1 MKKEKKTKVLVMV
14 ILLIVVA
21 GLTVAFAAL
30 SATLNINGTAYLD
43 AAKWG
48 IKFENLS
55 EPVKTGDASTSGTAK
70 VEETKSAEITGI
82 NVSLSTPGD
91 KVTYTVDLVNKGTI
105 NAKIDKIEKTE
116 LTSEQQK
123 YLTFKI
129 TDKEG
134 KEVSEGDI
142 LSAGETRNLIITI
155 EFIKDL
161 TKEDL
166 PTSTSTISLSY
177 KLNFVQTDDNE
188 MDSNV
193 TTTKSES
200 HSSDSNPGDIT
211 NAGLYDGSEANPY
224 RVESIED
231 LVSFSNDVEN
241 GNSYSNKYIILSQN
255 IDFKESG
262 SYVDSE
268 TIVYGDIN
276 EDKKVSGL
284 KEEMT
289 TNSGFNPIGNNTKP
303 FKGTFDGNNRTI
315 SNLNIDRKDANY
327 VGLFGSSSGI
337 IKNLNLENVN
347 IKGLNNVG
355 GISGSG
361 GSNASILHSKVSGK
375 VEGNENVGGVI
386 GSTGYVEVIA
396 NTTSNTNVVGVTN
409 VGGISG
415 NGGTQRASGVVQSGD
430 VSGTKYVGGISGSCD
445 VYAMTGGVYK
455 SGNVS
460 GESYVRRII
469 GGRASNYTNLLPG
482 YAVKSTTV
490 NGKQIEESNPSSI
503 DGQTIDAYDNILEDI
518 NMAELVF
525 DTYIGGDNDGDG
537 YYWDYN
543 EEKTKLVEKSVE
555 ENPLTF
561 TLGGEGTTSSPYIIN
576 TKEELKQV
584 NLKLNK
590 VYQLNSDIDLTDEE
604 RFYVIGSN
612 YNPFTGTFD
621 GHSHEISN
629 LSLKNEKLSFAGL
642 FGRITGTVKNIVA
655 KNMKINGNVNTGGL
669 CGSSSGIIKNLN
681 LENVNIKGLNNV
693 GGISGSG
700 GSNASI
706 LHSKVSGKVEGNEN
720 VGGVI
725 GSTGYVEVI
734 ANTTSNTNVVGVTN
748 VGGISG
754 NGGTQRASG
763 VVQSGDVSGTKYVGG
778 ISGSCDVYAMTGGVY
793 KSGNVSGES
802 YVRRIIGGRASNY
815 TNLLPGYAV
824 KSTTVNGKQIEES
837 NPSSIDGQTIDAY
850 DNILEDINMAELV
863 FDTYI
868 GGDNDGDGY
877 YWDYNE
883 EKTKL
888 VEKSVEENPLT
899 FTLGGEGTTS
909 SPYIINTKEELK
921 QVNLKLNKVY
931 QLNSDI
937 DLTDEERFYV
947 IGSNYNPFTGTF
959 DGHSHEISNLSLKNE
974 KLSFAGLFGRITGTV
989 KNIVA
994 KNMKINGNVNT
1005 GGLCG
1010 SSTGSLINIKIS
1022 SIVTGNLY
1030 VGGLTGYGNIANQ
1043 VLVSSN
1049 VNGSNYVGCVGGYGG
1064 VSSGLCIKGNIT
1076 GNSNVNR
1083 IYGASRGN
1091 KNFYAVKDNV
1101 LVNKAEISNA
1111 ETNSNDGKDVE
1122 FNDLLLQSTY
1132 ENLGFSFDKISGK
1145 EYWILENNELNLK
1158 YFE

>member
-1 MKKEKKTKVLVMV
+1 MEKERRTKALVV
-14 ILLIVVA
+14 VVLLIVVA

-30 SATLNINGTAYLD
+30 STTLNINGTAYLD

-55 EPVKTGDASTSGTAK
+55 SPTKIGSATTTGTAK
-70 VEETKSAEITGI
+70 IEETKAAEITGM

-188 MDSNV
+188 MDSDV

-303 FKGTFDGNNRTI
+303 FKGTFDGNNHTI

-361 GSNASILHSKVSGK
+361 GSNASILHSKVSGR

-445 VYAMTGGVYK
+445 IYAMTGGVYK
-455 SGNVS
+455 SGN
-460 GESYVRRII
+460 YVRRII
-469 GGRASNYTNLLPG
+469 GSQASNYTNLLPG

-543 EEKTKLVEKSVE
+543 EEKTKLVEKS
-555 ENPLTF
+555 
-561 TLGGEGTTSSPYIIN
+561 I
-576 TKEELKQV
+576 
-584 NLKLNK
+584 
-590 VYQLNSDIDLTDEE
+590 
-604 RFYVIGSN
+604 
-612 YNPFTGTFD
+612 
-621 GHSHEISN
+621 
-629 LSLKNEKLSFAGL
+629 
-642 FGRITGTVKNIVA
+642 
-655 KNMKINGNVNTGGL
+655 
-669 CGSSSGIIKNLN
+669 
-681 LENVNIKGLNNV
+681 
-693 GGISGSG
+693 
-700 GSNASI
+700 
-706 LHSKVSGKVEGNEN
+706 
-720 VGGVI
+720 
-725 GSTGYVEVI
+725 
-734 ANTTSNTNVVGVTN
+734 
-748 VGGISG
+748 
-754 NGGTQRASG
+754 
-763 VVQSGDVSGTKYVGG
+763 
-778 ISGSCDVYAMTGGVY
+778 
-793 KSGNVSGES
+793 
-802 YVRRIIGGRASNY
+802 
-815 TNLLPGYAV
+815 
-824 KSTTVNGKQIEES
+824 
-837 NPSSIDGQTIDAY
+837 
-850 DNILEDINMAELV
+850 
-863 FDTYI
+863 
-868 GGDNDGDGY
+868 
-877 YWDYNE
+877 
-883 EKTKL
+883 
-888 VEKSVEENPLT
+888 EENPLT

>member
-70 VEETKSAEITGI
+70 IEETKSAEITGI
-82 NVSLSTPGD
+82 NVSLLTPGD

-303 FKGTFDGNNRTI
+303 FKGTFDGNNHTI

-669 CGSSSGIIKNLN
+669 CGSSSG
-681 LENVNIKGLNNV
+681 
-693 GGISGSG
+693 
-700 GSNASI
+700 
-706 LHSKVSGKVEGNEN
+706 
-720 VGGVI
+720 
-725 GSTGYVEVI
+725 
-734 ANTTSNTNVVGVTN
+734 
-748 VGGISG
+748 
-754 NGGTQRASG
+754 
-763 VVQSGDVSGTKYVGG
+763 
-778 ISGSCDVYAMTGGVY
+778 
-793 KSGNVSGES
+793 
-802 YVRRIIGGRASNY
+802 
-815 TNLLPGYAV
+815 
-824 KSTTVNGKQIEES
+824 
-837 NPSSIDGQTIDAY
+837 
-850 DNILEDINMAELV
+850 
-863 FDTYI
+863 
-868 GGDNDGDGY
+868 
-877 YWDYNE
+877 
-883 EKTKL
+883 
-888 VEKSVEENPLT
+888 
-899 FTLGGEGTTS
+899 
-909 SPYIINTKEELK
+909 
-921 QVNLKLNKVY
+921 
-931 QLNSDI
+931 
-937 DLTDEERFYV
+937 
-947 IGSNYNPFTGTF
+947 
-959 DGHSHEISNLSLKNE
+959 
-974 KLSFAGLFGRITGTV
+974 
-989 KNIVA
+989 
-994 KNMKINGNVNT
+994 
-1005 GGLCG
+1005 
-1010 SSTGSLINIKIS
+1010 SLINIKIS

>member
-188 MDSNV
+188 MDSDV

-303 FKGTFDGNNRTI
+303 FKGTFDGNNHTI

-469 GGRASNYTNLLPG
+469 GGRASNYTNLFPG

-604 RFYVIGSN
+604 RFYIIGSN

-642 FGRITGTVKNIVA
+642 FGRITGAVKNIVA

-669 CGSSSGIIKNLN
+669 CGSSS
-681 LENVNIKGLNNV
+681 
-693 GGISGSG
+693 
-700 GSNASI
+700 
-706 LHSKVSGKVEGNEN
+706 
-720 VGGVI
+720 
-725 GSTGYVEVI
+725 
-734 ANTTSNTNVVGVTN
+734 
-748 VGGISG
+748 
-754 NGGTQRASG
+754 
-763 VVQSGDVSGTKYVGG
+763 
-778 ISGSCDVYAMTGGVY
+778 
-793 KSGNVSGES
+793 
-802 YVRRIIGGRASNY
+802 
-815 TNLLPGYAV
+815 
-824 KSTTVNGKQIEES
+824 
-837 NPSSIDGQTIDAY
+837 
-850 DNILEDINMAELV
+850 
-863 FDTYI
+863 
-868 GGDNDGDGY
+868 
-877 YWDYNE
+877 
-883 EKTKL
+883 
-888 VEKSVEENPLT
+888 
-899 FTLGGEGTTS
+899 
-909 SPYIINTKEELK
+909 
-921 QVNLKLNKVY
+921 
-931 QLNSDI
+931 
-937 DLTDEERFYV
+937 
-947 IGSNYNPFTGTF
+947 
-959 DGHSHEISNLSLKNE
+959 
-974 KLSFAGLFGRITGTV
+974 
-989 KNIVA
+989 
-994 KNMKINGNVNT
+994 
-1005 GGLCG
+1005 
-1010 SSTGSLINIKIS
+1010 GSLINIKIS

-1091 KNFYAVKDNV
+1091 KKFYAVKDNV